1 MKYCSTEL
9 QAELKR
15 RPYRLKR
22 RAEGAEETRRRIVQA
37 TAELHIE
44 QGIAATTM
52 KQIAE
57 RAGVGVGT
65 VYHHFPTLDDTI
77 LACGR
82 MVTETHPPPGEAIF
96 AGVGPL
102 RERLTRLAHA
112 VFGHRD
118 AMMYDRVRHDLE
130 SNPAVR
136 HFAAEEEDNRIEL
149 TRAALAPFA
158 VDRNL
163 IRVVAALLD
172 ISVYRG
178 LQRAGL
184 PLKDAAGAIADIVH
198 ARVTRKD

>member
-1 MKYCSTEL
+1 
-9 QAELKR
+9 LKR

-22 RAEGAEETRRRIVQA
+22 RAESAEETRRRIVQA
-37 TAELHIE
+37 TAELHSE

-57 RAGVGVGT
+57 RAGVGTGT

-77 LACGR
+77 LACGQR
-82 MVTETHPPPGEAIF
+82 TMDMFPPPKEEIF
-96 AGVGPL
+96 AGVRPL

-112 VFGHRD
+112 LFGHRD
-118 AMMYDRVRHDLE
+118 AMQYDRVRHDLE

-136 HFAAEEEDNRIEL
+136 HFVVAEETNRIEL

-158 VDRNL
+158 VDRDL

-172 ISVYRG
+172 IAVYRG

-184 PLKDAAGAIADIVH
+184 SLEEAAAAIAEIIH